1 MAFSPDGRVVAM
13 VSEDTTARL
22 WDMPAPVAGDV
33 ERIVLWTQVLSTMEL
48 DAGDVTH
55 ALGGRDWESRRQD
68 LEKRG
73 GPPSQIPHSP
83 EPPMAWHL
91 REAASSEQAGQ
102 WFAARWHLDRLI
114 AARPEDGSLYTRRGV
129 ARARLGQW
137 AEADADFAKATKRG
151 ADAFPWYAHAV
162 LRLHLGDREGYRNTC
177 EQMLERFDKTEDR
190 STSTI
195 VLNACTLA
203 PGAVADL
210 ARAVR
215 LAEKAVALDPKDS
228 GSHEVLGRTLYRA
241 GRTEEAV
248 KRLGE
253 AVAIGDKTGN
263 VWHWLFLAMAH
274 HDLGHAD
281 EARAWL
287 GKAAGWIDREL
298 AKPSSESPGGSGLS
312 WDQRLGLPLLRQEA
326 EALIRGGRPLDL
338 PANVF
343 QDDPAPAHPHSSPRD
358 CFRVPPRR
366 GLRAQATPG
375 CPSWLRCGGLC
386 CISISRCLAAAV
398 PPVDGMAA
406 APSPSKKT
414 AGTGWGVC
422 PRNPDIGLGRAS

>member
-1 MAFSPDGRVVAM
+1 MNG
-13 VSEDTTARL
+13 T
-22 WDMPAPVAGDV
+22 
-33 ERIVLWTQVLSTMEL
+33 
-48 DAGDVTH
+48 
-55 ALGGRDWESRRQD
+55 
-68 LEKRG
+68 
-73 GPPSQIPHSP
+73 
-83 EPPMAWHL
+83 
-91 REAASSEQAGQ
+91 
-102 WFAARWHLDRLI
+102 
-114 AARPEDGSLYTRRGV
+114 
-129 ARARLGQW
+129 
-137 AEADADFAKATKRG
+137 
-151 ADAFPWYAHAV
+151 
-162 LRLHLGDREGYRNTC
+162 NTC

-190 STSTI
+190 STAQI

-248 KRLGE
+248 KQLGE

-287 GKAAGWIDREL
+287 GKAAGWIDQEL

-312 WDQRLGLPLLRQEA
+312 WDQRLELPLLRQEA
-326 EALIRGGRPLDL
+326 EALIKGGRPLDL
-338 PANVF
+338 PASVF

-358 CFRVPPRR
+358 
-366 GLRAQATPG
+366 
-375 CPSWLRCGGLC
+375 
-386 CISISRCLAAAV
+386 
-398 PPVDGMAA
+398 
-406 APSPSKKT
+406 
-414 AGTGWGVC
+414 
-422 PRNPDIGLGRAS
+422 

>member
-1 MAFSPDGRVVAM
+1 
-13 VSEDTTARL
+13 
-22 WDMPAPVAGDV
+22 MPAPVAGDV

-48 DAGDVTH
+48 DAGDITH

-73 GPPSQIPHSP
+73 GPPSQIHHSP
-83 EPPMAWHL
+83 EPPMTWHL
-91 REAASSEQAGQ
+91 REAASSEEAGQ

-114 AARPEDGSLYTRRGV
+114 AARPEDGALYARRGFALDQLGRWAEADTDYGRAIDCGVDREGPLLYTRRGV
-129 ARARLGQW
+129 ARARLGRW
-137 AEADADFAKATKRG
+137 AEADADFAKATDRG
-151 ADAFPWYAHAV
+151 ADVFSWYAHAV

-190 STSTI
+190 STSQI
-195 VLNACTLA
+195 VLHACTLA
-203 PGAVADL
+203 PGAVADP

-241 GRTEEAV
+241 GRPEEAV

-253 AVAIGDKTGN
+253 AVAIGDKAGN

-274 HDLGHAD
+274 RDLGHAD

-287 GKAAGWIDREL
+287 GEAAGWIDQEL
-298 AKPSSESPGGSGLS
+298 AKSSSESPGGSGLS
-312 WDQRLGLPLLRQEA
+312 WDQRLGLPHLRQEA
-326 EALIRGGRPLDL
+326 EALIKGSRPLDL

-343 QDDPAPAHPHSSPRD
+343 QDDPAPAHPQSSPRD
-358 CFRVPPRR
+358 
-366 GLRAQATPG
+366 
-375 CPSWLRCGGLC
+375 
-386 CISISRCLAAAV
+386 
-398 PPVDGMAA
+398 
-406 APSPSKKT
+406 
-414 AGTGWGVC
+414 
-422 PRNPDIGLGRAS
+422 